1 MSRPVLRLF
10 TITGAAA
17 VAVGLTALPAL
28 AHVTVSSPG
37 ATQGGFGVLTFRVPT
52 ESDTASTTGITVQ
65 FPAEQPLAFAS
76 VKPKAGWTYTVT
88 KAKLATPVKTDDGE
102 VTEYTSII
110 DWKAAPGA
118 GIKPGEFDEFQVS
131 AGPLPK
137 AASMTFKANQTYS
150 DGKVV
155 SWVEVPPAGSTTE
168 PDLPAPT
175 LKLASAPAGSSAA
188 TATADRA
195 AATAGADSDTATKGS
210 VTGAYLLGGAGLLA
224 GLAGLALGLTG
235 RRRPPTATAGSEREK
250 VATRTD

>member
-1 MSRPVLRLF
+1 VSRPVRRLF
-10 TITGAAA
+10 TIAGAAA

-28 AHVTVSSPG
+28 AHVTVSSPD

-52 ESDTASTTGITVQ
+52 ESDSASTTGITVQ

-76 VKPKAGWTYTVT
+76 VKPKARWTYTVT

-102 VTEYTSII
+102 VTEYTSVI
-110 DWKAAPGA
+110 DWKAAPGG

-137 AASMTFKANQTYS
+137 AASMTFKAIQTYS
-150 DGKVV
+150 NGKVV

-175 LKLASAPAGSSAA
+175 LKLTAAPAVSGAT
-188 TATADRA
+188 TATAAGA
-195 AATAGADSDTATKGS
+195 AANAAADSDAATKGS

-224 GLAGLALGLTG
+224 GLAGLALGRTR
-235 RRRPPTATAGSEREK
+235 RRRPPTPTAGSERDK
-250 VATRTD
+250 VTNRTN